1 MAKAAPSGLKR
12 VVGFDGDGVF
22 AALMEF
28 FSAKINALDK
38 SLIMLSERR
47 QKR

>member
-22 AALMEF
+22 AALMGL
-28 FSAKINALDK
+28 FSAKVNALDK
-38 SLIMLSERR
+38 SLTGLSERHQER
-47 QKR
+47 